1 MKNHSAHK
9 SRKTFN
15 GSGYQLVDN
24 GGQDGTQ
31 KRMIIQ
37 TRTEIDVVWSLLSKL
52 QNWVTYEI
60 V

>member
-15 GSGYQLVDN
+15 GSGYPLVDN
-24 GGQDGTQ
+24 DVQDGTQ

-37 TRTEIDVVWSLLSKL
+37 TRIEIDIVWSLLSRL